1 MEAGPP
7 SPPAVSTM
15 VRSLSLSASEP
26 WLSFYTPQTR
36 EQLEKELEALRVSTK
51 AQLDELALLRPLA
64 TEVPKLRTDVEKLTK
79 TNKSLTNS
87 KETAQSD
94 YAYMQAQY
102 QDAST
107 AAVARARE
115 ATIAEEETAKL
126 RGMLDVG
133 LKQRDLVAKGE
144 SKALREKIRRLKA
157 EVHLCRTAE
166 RRVEQSG
173 VMEKASK
180 WDEYVAREKY
190 DAQMYKDREQALL
203 EEEEEEEREREKEEQ
218 EEMGREQAEKR
229 REQEEREMIEREDK
243 AVNGE
248 KEGAEV
254 KIEQF
259 ACEWR
264 VDKASQVEPCG
275 VIVDSRNVSFFF
287 HSMPA

>member
-1 MEAGPP
+1 M
-7 SPPAVSTM
+7 
-15 VRSLSLSASEP
+15 LSLSAPKASAD
-26 WLSFYTPQTR
+26 LAVHSQTR
-36 EQLEKELEALRVSTK
+36 EQLEKELETLRVRTK
-51 AQLDELALLRPLA
+51 AQLDELALLRPLS
-64 TEVPKLRTDVEKLTK
+64 TEVAKLRTDVEKLTK

-144 SKALREKIRRLKA
+144 SKALREEVRRMKA
-157 EVHLCRTAE
+157 EVHLCRAAE
-166 RRVEQSG
+166 RRVQQSG
-173 VMEKASK
+173 VLEKASK

-190 DAQMYKDREQALL
+190 DAQMYKDREQAML
-203 EEEEEEEREREKEEQ
+203 EEEEEEEREREREER
-218 EEMGREQAEKR
+218 EEMERESAEKK
-229 REQEEREMIEREDK
+229 REQEEREMVEREER
-243 AVNGE
+243 AINGG
-248 KEGAEV
+248 KDGAEA
-254 KIEQF
+254 KSEQF

-264 VDKASQVEPCG
+264 IDKTSQVEPCG
-275 VIVDSRNVSFFF
+275 VIVDSRDVSLPLPL
-287 HSMPA
+287 SPASH